1 MVEEFYTSSHQL
13 FSCSVVNCSFYFA
26 NGKSISIFA
35 WHRVRYVLEYQ
46 SIKRL
51 QNCNGPML
59 LAAILLLKQLQYY
72 PLFIRTKEPTKQGTL
87 ESHNGV
93 MAFTASV
100 KSLAIFTPKVNFRD
114 G

>member
-1 MVEEFYTSSHQL
+1 MENLFQSLRGTGYVMFLNTNQL
-13 FSCSVVNCSFYFA
+13 NVCKIVTVQ
-26 NGKSISIFA
+26 
-35 WHRVRYVLEYQ
+35 W
-46 SIKRL
+46 
-51 QNCNGPML
+51 L

-72 PLFIRTKEPTKQGTL
+72 PLFIRTKEPTKQGIL

-93 MAFTASV
+93 MAFTALV

>member
-51 QNCNGPML
+51 QNCNGPM
-59 LAAILLLKQLQYY
+59 AFGSDS
-72 PLFIRTKEPTKQGTL
+72 FIETATISSFVYSHKGTNKAGYII
-87 ESHNGV
+87 ES
-93 MAFTASV
+93 
-100 KSLAIFTPKVNFRD
+100 
-114 G
+114 

>member
-1 MVEEFYTSSHQL
+1 MENLFQFLRGTGYVMFLNTNQL
-13 FSCSVVNCSFYFA
+13 NVCKIVTVQ
-26 NGKSISIFA
+26 
-35 WHRVRYVLEYQ
+35 W
-46 SIKRL
+46 
-51 QNCNGPML
+51 L

-72 PLFIRTKEPTKQGTL
+72 LLFIRTKEPTKQGIL

-93 MAFTASV
+93 MAFANG

>member
-1 MVEEFYTSSHQL
+1 M
-13 FSCSVVNCSFYFA
+13 NCSFYFA
-26 NGKSISIFA
+26 HGKSIAIFA
-35 WHRVRYVLEYQ
+35 WRKVRYVLEYQ

-51 QNCNGPML
+51 QNCNGPMAFGSDSFIE
-59 LAAILLLKQLQYY
+59 AATIL
-72 PLFIRTKEPTKQGTL
+72 PLFIRTKEPTRKGIL
-87 ESHNGV
+87 ESHHGV